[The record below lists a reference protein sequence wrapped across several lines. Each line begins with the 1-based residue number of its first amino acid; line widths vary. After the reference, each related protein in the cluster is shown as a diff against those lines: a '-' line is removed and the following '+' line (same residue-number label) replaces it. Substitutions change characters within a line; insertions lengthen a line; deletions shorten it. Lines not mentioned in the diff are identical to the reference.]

1 MELTDGRL
9 GLIDFGQTRQLSDD
23 ERFNLSRVV
32 VALAENAPS
41 LEIASS
47 MQAAGFSARD
57 NADNDMW
64 TKYATLFFDSDTES
78 QRLGFATPQLY
89 FASLMER
96 NPLTDIPDA
105 FIFVARVSFLFRGM
119 GTGIGIKPV
128 KTSKYWLR
136 EAKAAL
142 RKNIDISEEVPET
155 LGA

>member
-1 MELTDGRL
+1 MELADGRL
-9 GLIDFGQTRQLSDD
+9 GLIDFGQTRRLSDD

-47 MQAAGFSARD
+47 MQAAGFAARD
-57 NADNDMW
+57 NGYNDMW
-64 TKYATLFFDSDTES
+64 TKYATLFFDSDMES

-142 RKNIDISEEVPET
+142 RSTDAKKYQKRSGV
-155 LGA
+155 